1 MSIWESV
8 VCEDVFEFKI
18 RTKLEWMADGLEVEE
33 EDESDSYQDEL
44 DDKVYKGEKERGEV
58 QMTSSPPG
66 ATCPQR
72 T

>member
-1 MSIWESV
+1 MKTFLSP
-8 VCEDVFEFKI
+8 EFVP
-18 RTKLEWMADGLEVEE
+18 KLNGLEVEE

-58 QMTSSPPG
+58 KMTSSPPG